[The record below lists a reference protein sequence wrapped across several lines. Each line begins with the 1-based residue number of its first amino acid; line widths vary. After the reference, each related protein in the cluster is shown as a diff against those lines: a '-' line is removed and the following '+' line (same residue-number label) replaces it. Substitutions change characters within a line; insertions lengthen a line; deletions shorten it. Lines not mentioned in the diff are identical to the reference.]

1 MELERKTKEK
11 DKEKQIQEEK
21 EDYKKL
27 NQQVKLAI
35 LGDGKAKLK
44 VVEMLNPLI
53 KYSIKRYCPIY
64 KEYQDLYQDSVLIV
78 LNCLENFDQKRSF
91 PKYVKSYLKYF
102 LLDTFRYLSQK
113 PDMDSKDKEGEDIL
127 EKIED
132 NINIEK
138 EFERKLDNIALT
150 KAIKELPPRQRQII
164 VLYYLENMSIKEIG
178 QKMAISKWTVVSAK
192 KKALNKL
199 RSKIND
205 NR

>member
-1 MELERKTKEK
+1 
-11 DKEKQIQEEK
+11 
-21 EDYKKL
+21 
-27 NQQVKLAI
+27 
-35 LGDGKAKLK
+35 
-44 VVEMLNPLI
+44 
-53 KYSIKRYCPIY
+53 
-64 KEYQDLYQDSVLIV
+64 
-78 LNCLENFDQKRSF
+78 
-91 PKYVKSYLKYF
+91 
-102 LLDTFRYLSQK
+102 
-113 PDMDSKDKEGEDIL
+113 MDSKDKEGEDIL

-138 EFERKLDNIALT
+138 EYERKLENIALT

-192 KKALNKL
+192 KKALKKL

>member
-1 MELERKTKEK
+1 
-11 DKEKQIQEEK
+11 
-21 EDYKKL
+21 
-27 NQQVKLAI
+27 
-35 LGDGKAKLK
+35 
-44 VVEMLNPLI
+44 
-53 KYSIKRYCPIY
+53 
-64 KEYQDLYQDSVLIV
+64 
-78 LNCLENFDQKRSF
+78 
-91 PKYVKSYLKYF
+91 
-102 LLDTFRYLSQK
+102 
-113 PDMDSKDKEGEDIL
+113 MDSKDKEGEDIL

-138 EFERKLDNIALT
+138 KYEKKLENIALT

-164 VLYYLENMSIKEIG
+164 VLYYLENMNIKEIG